1 MACGTTKITQNISYD
16 CTPAGRAKAGLE
28 SKAVIINKSD
38 LDLTALTV
46 SGASVTNLSLAS
58 GSTGY
63 SIEWIKQ
70 LANTASEYVAN
81 ESGVD
86 TYSHSFVGR
95 IFGQTAADAER
106 AKELKDGEFVV
117 IVESKFKGADNLSA
131 YKVFGLENG
140 LRMSEASFTSLE
152 NDGAFLFTLA
162 SVEGYGE
169 SYPYQ
174 VWSEGTYVTNKAKF
188 DALFAE

>member
-1 MACGTTKITQNISYD
+1 MSCINKITANISYD
-16 CTPAGRAKAGLE
+16 CSAAGRAKAGLE
-28 SKAVIINKSD
+28 SKAVIINKGD
-38 LDLTALTV
+38 IDLTALTV
-46 SGASVTNLSLAS
+46 SGASITNLSLAS

-63 SIEWIKQ
+63 SIEWVKQ
-70 LANTASEYVAN
+70 LANTASEFAAN
-81 ESGVD
+81 DSGVD
-86 TYSHSFVGR
+86 TFTHSFVGR
-95 IFGQTAADAER
+95 IFGQNAEDAER
-106 AKELKDGEFVV
+106 AKELKDGEFVMV
-117 IVESKFKGADNLSA
+117 VETKFKGTDNASA

-152 NDGAFLFTLA
+152 NDGAFLFTLS

-174 VWSEGTYVTNKAKF
+174 VWSEGDYAVNKAKF